1 MAAFD
6 RGDGRGVLHLL
17 IYLWHLSVPI
27 SALSE
32 RDIPYIIAACF
43 NNRRVPSK
51 RVLQAHPSLSS
62 VMWFHNYDGSV
73 GALVFIEYFV
83 FVLNNYHLLI

>member
-32 RDIPYIIAACF
+32 RDIPYIIGCLLR
-43 NNRRVPSK
+43 NNKPVPSK

-62 VMWFHNYDGSV
+62 VMWFRNYDGSV

-83 FVLNNYHLLI
+83 FVLNNYHL